1 MSSETADSGVARASN
16 TFLNDVWTNFMRW
29 NINAIRNP
37 FVVVSSLLQPI
48 IFLFLFTQVFGN
60 VATGALSANQTLA
73 GSLSYETYLVPAIA
87 VQIALI
93 VASSS
98 GIGLVDDIESGV
110 FQKTLVTPMSRTAVF
125 LGKTLSELIRIVIQV
140 VIVLGLGVL
149 LGAEIKSGVGG
160 ALAIVGVAVLF
171 SLWFLAFSN
180 IVALLT
186 RDQESTIIAANMIQL
201 PLLFVSSA
209 FLPVNSMPE
218 WIQVVATYNPIT
230 YGVDAARAIMVDADV
245 MEVWNVT
252 AFGGIWNT
260 LVPALGVLVVLDLV
274 FGVLAVYTITRAT
287 SADVQ

>member
-1 MSSETADSGVARASN
+1 MSAETEEVTRTSN
-16 TFLNDVWTNFMRW
+16 TFASDVWTNFMRW
-29 NINAIRNP
+29 NINAVRNP
-37 FVVVSSLLQPI
+37 FVVISSLLQPI

-60 VATGALSANQTLA
+60 VAGQALS
-73 GSLSYETYLVPAIA
+73 GPISYETYLVPAI
-87 VQIALI
+87 VIQIALI

-110 FQKTLVTPMSRTAVF
+110 FQKTLVTPMSRTAIF
-125 LGKTLSELIRIVIQV
+125 LGKTLSELVRIVIQI
-140 VIVLGLGVL
+140 VIVLALGVL
-149 LGAEIKSGVGG
+149 LGAEIKSGLTG
-160 ALAIVGVAVLF
+160 AVAIIGVAILF

-180 IVALLT
+180 VVALVT

-209 FLPVNSMPE
+209 FLPVKSMPD

-260 LVPALGVLVVLDLV
+260 LVPAIGVLVVLDLV
-274 FGVLAVYTITRAT
+274 FGGIAVYAITRAT

>member
-1 MSSETADSGVARASN
+1 MSSETEGVARTSN
-16 TFLNDVWTNFMRW
+16 TFASDVWTNFMRW
-29 NINAIRNP
+29 NINAVRNP
-37 FVVVSSLLQPI
+37 FVVISSLLQPI

-60 VATGALSANQTLA
+60 VAGQALS
-73 GSLSYETYLVPAIA
+73 GRISYETYLVPAII

-110 FQKTLVTPMSRTAVF
+110 FQKTLVTPMSRTAIF
-125 LGKTLSELIRIVIQV
+125 LGKTLSELVRIVVQI
-140 VIVLGLGVL
+140 VIVLALGVL
-149 LGAEIKSGVGG
+149 LGAEIKSGLTG
-160 ALAIVGVAVLF
+160 ALAIIGVAVLF

-180 IVALLT
+180 VVALAT

-209 FLPVNSMPE
+209 FLPVNSMPD

-230 YGVDAARAIMVDADV
+230 YGVDAARAIMVNADV

-260 LVPALGVLVVLDLV
+260 LVPAIGVLVALDLV
-274 FGVLAVYTITRAT
+274 FGAIAVYTITRAT

>member
-1 MSSETADSGVARASN
+1 MSTETEGVSRTSN
-16 TFLNDVWTNFMRW
+16 TFASDVWTNFMRW
-29 NINAIRNP
+29 NINAVRNP
-37 FVVVSSLLQPI
+37 FVVISSLLQPI

-60 VATGALSANQTLA
+60 VAGQALS
-73 GSLSYETYLVPAIA
+73 GPISYETYLVPAI
-87 VQIALI
+87 VIQIALI

-110 FQKTLVTPMSRTAVF
+110 FQKTLVTPMSRTAIF
-125 LGKTLSELIRIVIQV
+125 LGKTLSELVRIVIQI
-140 VIVLGLGVL
+140 VIVLALGVL
-149 LGAEIKSGVGG
+149 LGAEIKSGLTG
-160 ALAIVGVAVLF
+160 AVAIIGVAILF

-180 IVALLT
+180 VVALVT

-209 FLPVNSMPE
+209 FLPVKSMPD

-260 LVPALGVLVVLDLV
+260 LVPAIGVLVVLDLV
-274 FGVLAVYTITRAT
+274 FGGIAVYAITRAT

>member
-1 MSSETADSGVARASN
+1 MSTETSDTEVARASN
-16 TFLNDVWTNFMRW
+16 TFLSDVWTNFMRW
-29 NINAIRNP
+29 NINAVRNP

-60 VATGALSANQTLA
+60 VAGEALS
-73 GSLSYETYLVPAIA
+73 GPISYETYLVPAIV

-125 LGKTLSELIRIVIQV
+125 VGKTLSELIRIVVQV

-149 LGAEIKSGVGG
+149 LGAEITSGLGG

-180 IVALLT
+180 VVALLT

-209 FLPVNSMPE
+209 FLPVDSMPE
-218 WIQVVATYNPIT
+218 WVQVVATYNPIT
-230 YGVDAARAIMVDADV
+230 YGVDAARAIMLDADV
-245 MEVWNVT
+245 MTVWNVT
-252 AFGGIWNT
+252 AFDGIWNT
-260 LVPALGVLVVLDLV
+260 LVPALGVLLVLDLV
-274 FGVLAVYTITRAT
+274 FGAAAVYTITRAT
-287 SADVQ
+287 SADVK